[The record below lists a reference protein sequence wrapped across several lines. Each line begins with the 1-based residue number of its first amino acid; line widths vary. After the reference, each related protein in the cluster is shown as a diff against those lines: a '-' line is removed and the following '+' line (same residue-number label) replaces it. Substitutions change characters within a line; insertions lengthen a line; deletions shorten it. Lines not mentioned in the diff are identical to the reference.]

1 VKEGIERKRRRRRR
15 RSENKCA
22 AAAYTDFTA
31 CLTADP

>member
-15 RSENKCA
+15 RRRSENKCA
-22 AAAYTDFTA
+22 DFTA

>member
-15 RSENKCA
+15 RRSENKCA
-22 AAAYTDFTA
+22 DFTA

>member
-15 RSENKCA
+15 RSEKCA